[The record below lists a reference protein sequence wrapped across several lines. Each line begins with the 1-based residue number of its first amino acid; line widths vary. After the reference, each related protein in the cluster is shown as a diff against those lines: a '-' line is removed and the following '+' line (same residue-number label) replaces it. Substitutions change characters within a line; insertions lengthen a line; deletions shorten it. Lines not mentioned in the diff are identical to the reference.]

1 MSSVVKA
8 EKAPK
13 VLDSATQAN
22 YASVLLAKE
31 NSNQANFEFLAYV
44 ASCLNNKTLTQ
55 AVIEDSIK
63 AELKGATIQAE
74 FKSAHVKSAVIAQ
87 AIVKQIPDVQ
97 LSPISKVL
105 TMANRVLDDVKAKG
119 ALAHIKQFKT
129 MEELD
134 ENTLTKAESQA
145 RDKGESLNAEIV
157 EKASAITFETGL
169 QAFAKLLTEQ
179 VKLGGGFDKF
189 TTVEIEL
196 TNSTIA
202 ALIQIKKNS
211 VKPAA

>member
-1 MSSVVKA
+1 MSVSTKA
-8 EKAPK
+8 EKAPV
-13 VLDSATQAN
+13 VLDSQTQAN

-44 ASCLNNKTLTQ
+44 ATCLNNKTLTQ

-105 TMANRVLDDVKAKG
+105 TMANRVLDDVKAKN

-129 MEELD
+129 FEELD
-134 ENTLTKAESQA
+134 EGTLTKAESQA

-169 QAFAKLLTEQ
+169 QAFAKLVIEQ

-189 TTVEIEL
+189 TTVEVEL
-196 TNSTIA
+196 LKSTIG
-202 ALIQIKKNS
+202 ALVQIKKNS
-211 VKPAA
+211 DKVA

>member
-1 MSSVVKA
+1 MTSTPKA

-13 VLDSATQAN
+13 VLDANIQAN
-22 YASVLLAKE
+22 YAEVLMAKE
-31 NSNQANFEFLAYV
+31 NSNTANFTFLALV
-44 ASCLNNKTLTQ
+44 AKSLTAKTLTQ

-63 AELKGATIQAE
+63 AELKGATITAE

-87 AIVKQIPDVQ
+87 AIVNQIPSVKD
-97 LSPISKVL
+97 SPIAKVL
-105 TMANRVLDDVKAKG
+105 TMATRVLDDKKAKG